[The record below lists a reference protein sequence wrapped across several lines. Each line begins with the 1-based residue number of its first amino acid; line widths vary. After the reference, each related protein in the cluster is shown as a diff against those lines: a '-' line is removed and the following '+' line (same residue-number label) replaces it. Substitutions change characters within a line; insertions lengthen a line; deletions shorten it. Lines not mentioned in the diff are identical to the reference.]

1 MFELLLELHLLIPVK
16 NLEILSTQI
25 VIFIIYAPFPGL
37 DKNYEMLN

>member
-16 NLEILSTQI
+16 NLEILNTQI
-25 VIFIIYAPFPGL
+25 VIYIIYAPFLAL